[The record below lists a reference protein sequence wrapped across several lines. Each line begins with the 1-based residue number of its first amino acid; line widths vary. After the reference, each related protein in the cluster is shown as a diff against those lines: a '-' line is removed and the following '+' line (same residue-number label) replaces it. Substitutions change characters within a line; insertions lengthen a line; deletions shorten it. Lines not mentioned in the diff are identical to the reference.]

1 MNRHNL
7 NPSLRGLFVFV
18 PKRITHQACIALGL
32 VLACGFTLAQS
43 SDTTTMSSA
52 AVAGQNMQNQLFPQ
66 ITVPMSY
73 NFNNKLGANNSTKQA
88 EFGVGFIFPF
98 NVGDDVQFL
107 LNPFFTYNSNL
118 TDSQVTNQTQ
128 PIQVASFFM
137 KSFSKEWYFGL
148 GPYVQGPAN
157 NANNGSLQTG
167 VGVSGG
173 GFYTPEHWSIGV
185 IAYNSWGI
193 GNNMTGGSANVL
205 SAGPKI
211 SYTTDTAWTYSVS
224 SSIQYNYD
232 SKAATNQ
239 ITLSGG
245 QTVKF
250 FDNHMQWQI
259 GPTYMATATPTSAKG
274 WGGYLGLT
282 LLLSK

>member
-1 MNRHNL
+1 MSKTSVMSFFRSFL
-7 NPSLRGLFVFV
+7 PILLM
-18 PKRITHQACIALGL
+18 L
-32 VLACGFTLAQS
+32 VSGCALAQS
-43 SDTTTMSSA
+43 SDGTMSST
-52 AVAGQNMQNQLFPQ
+52 AVAAQNMQNRLFPQ

-73 NFNNKLGANNSTKQA
+73 NLNNQLGANSTTKQA
-88 EFGVGFIFPF
+88 ELGLGFIFPF
-98 NVGDDVQFL
+98 NVSEDVQFL

-118 TDSQVTNQTQ
+118 SEGKVTNQTQ

-137 KSFSKEWYFGL
+137 KSFSKDWYFGL

-185 IAYNSWGI
+185 IAYNSWGL
-193 GNNMTGGSANVL
+193 GDNMTGGSANVF

-211 SYTTDTAWTYSVS
+211 SYTTDSAWTYSLS
-224 SSIQYNYD
+224 SSVQYNYN

-239 ITLSGG
+239 LTLSGG
-245 QTVKF
+245 QTFKVY
-250 FDNHMQWQI
+250 DYHMQWQI
-259 GPTYMATATPTSAKG
+259 GPTYMVTTTPTSAKG
-274 WGGYLGLT
+274 WGAYAGLT
-282 LLLSK
+282 LLMPK